1 WFLPVS
7 RLNFRSILRDSEDYG
22 MWSREPRVCLRT
34 LTGLAMALAI
44 AGPCAGQ
51 NFNAAAVALRTTII
65 KPDSL
70 TLGPHTN
77 RSHSDTFKP
86 IQAHTTY
93 ETIPSGGP
101 CAHFESSCQ
110 LFKTESCKRHYSRCG
125 LANPHAWP
133 TSSIRA

>member
-1 WFLPVS
+1 
-7 RLNFRSILRDSEDYG
+7 
-22 MWSREPRVCLRT
+22 MWSKVTRVCLRT

-44 AGPCAGQ
+44 PGPRAGQ
-51 NFNAAAVALRTTII
+51 NFSAAAVVLRTTII

-93 ETIPSGGP
+93 ETIPRGGP

-110 LFKTESCKRHYSRCG
+110 LFKKE
-125 LANPHAWP
+125 
-133 TSSIRA
+133 